1 MRIIKN
7 TTGTFCPG
15 HMLIGKKDGI
25 DFIAEGYLTK
35 GAGQVILSITFD
47 GKTVIFFYVHLLFPL
62 KK

>member
-1 MRIIKN
+1 
-7 TTGTFCPG
+7 
-15 HMLIGKKDGI
+15 MLIGKKDGI